1 MKECL
6 ERFHRSEEAA
16 KLREQKPKLKVGKDL
31 LRKFRCPCVKV
42 RDASEC
48 DDHLT
53 TAAEVNLPK
62 WNRARLSWHREAQ
75 EKGIIC
81 NCRMHQQARDGKPGL
96 LNSYLSMSKG
106 INQMEEALLP
116 CGRVAWP
123 AYQLPGQRPFT
134 SFYGACA
141 LGKCPKRGLRRSTPF
156 DASRPV
162 ACGWDSVFGDDCSIE
177 CTDDSFEWLEW
188 KQMARGADQDDQA
201 TYAPELVPVRG
212 TRREFL
218 AHQRS
223 AIAAAMPHR
232 YRSKMLR
239 RGLKVHEALKPVTT
253 ATVWSDYGA
262 QKETNRLYT
271 QTCARRERHN
281 ICPSVVG
288 FSPYMETV
296 KQPAQGSEPEREV
309 AIRKQR
315 VCVVF
320 GMFKS

>member
-1 MKECL
+1 MTAPL
-6 ERFHRSEEAA
+6 NA
-16 KLREQKPKLKVGKDL
+16 
-31 LRKFRCPCVKV
+31 
-42 RDASEC
+42 
-48 DDHLT
+48 LT
-53 TAAEVNLPK
+53 IL
-62 WNRARLSWHREAQ
+62 
-75 EKGIIC
+75 
-81 NCRMHQQARDGKPGL
+81 
-96 LNSYLSMSKG
+96 
-106 INQMEEALLP
+106 
-116 CGRVAWP
+116 
-123 AYQLPGQRPFT
+123 
-134 SFYGACA
+134 
-141 LGKCPKRGLRRSTPF
+141 
-156 DASRPV
+156 
-162 ACGWDSVFGDDCSIE
+162 
-177 CTDDSFEWLEW
+177 SFEWLEW
-188 KQMARGADQDDQA
+188 KQMARGADQDGQA

-239 RGLKVHEALKPVTT
+239 RGLKVHEALKSVTT

-320 GMFKS
+320 GMFKSGYKPDARSYNVQREDIDYFLKHGKTLHGEWFF